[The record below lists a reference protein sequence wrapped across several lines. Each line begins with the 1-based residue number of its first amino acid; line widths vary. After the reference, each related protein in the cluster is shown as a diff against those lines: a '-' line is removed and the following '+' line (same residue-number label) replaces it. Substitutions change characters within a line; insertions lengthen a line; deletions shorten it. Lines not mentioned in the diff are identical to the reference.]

1 MENPR
6 KFRKIVHRRRRFEK
20 KKKEEE
26 EEVERFERF
35 DYPPSLLRYES
46 LRD

>member
-6 KFRKIVHRRRRFEK
+6 KFREIVHCRRRFE